1 MAAVFSQLVN
11 MGITAG
17 WIVLGILLVRL
28 LIRKAPKWINC
39 LLWGIVGL
47 HLLLPVTPVSDLS
60 LLPSAQPIP
69 VDITSAQIPRVQT
82 GIPEVNLAINP
93 LVGRIGDLSGFI
105 KVLAI
110 LWVAGAVAMILY
122 GVISTLQLRRKVAAS
137 VTVEPGVYIC
147 DYVDNPFV
155 LGVFRP
161 RIYLPSGLD
170 ETCKEAVLAH
180 ERAHLHRRDHWWK
193 PLGYVL
199 LAVYWFNPLLWL
211 AYILLCRDIE
221 SACDEKVIKTMDMQE
236 RKAYSLNLAQCSVHR
251 VRILTCPVA
260 FGEVGVKSRV
270 RAILSYKKPAFWLVT
285 IAVALCAVASV
296 CFLTAPRPCAHAYV
310 DQITTEPSCTEKG
323 VCMRSCSRCND
334 RYTEPVAM
342 LAHSYDAGQIT
353 EEPTCTKEG
362 LCLYTCNDCGYQHT
376 ESVAKLPHTYGVGEV
391 ITPAD
396 CVQPGLQKAAC
407 TVCGGVAEVP
417 IGLSDEHRFTN
428 TVIRKATCIDPG
440 EGVNTC
446 TLCGVEENCTYELT
460 EHNYVDGTYI
470 APSCLRKGSL
480 QKKCT
485 VCDAAYWI
493 DLPAT
498 GEHQWQWTGILTEQR
513 CMICGIINPDTSP
526 WTYSFKSDNL
536 SFENAN
542 PFLGI
547 EWVLDP

>member
-1 MAAVFSQLVN
+1 MAALFLQLVN

-28 LIRKAPKWINC
+28 LIHKAPKWIAC
-39 LLWGIVGL
+39 ILWGIVGL
-47 HLLLPVTPVSDLS
+47 HLVLPVTPVSSFS
-60 LLPSAQPIP
+60 LLPSTQPIP

-82 GIPEVNLAINP
+82 GIPTVNLAINP
-93 LVGRIGDLSGFI
+93 LVDRVGDLSGFI

-110 LWVAGAVAMILY
+110 VWIVGAAAMLVY
-122 GVISTLQLRRKVAAS
+122 GVVSYLLLRRRVAAAIE
-137 VTVEPGVYIC
+137 TEPGVSIC

-161 RIYLPSGLD
+161 HIYLPSGM
-170 ETCKEAVLAH
+170 EESCMASVLAH
-180 ERAHLHRRDHWWK
+180 ERAHLRRRDHWWK

-199 LAVYWFNPLLWL
+199 LAVYWFNPLLWI

-221 SACDEKVIKTMDMQE
+221 AACDEKVIKTMDLEQ
-236 RKAYSLNLAQCSVHR
+236 RKNYSLDLAQCSVHR

-285 IAVALCAVASV
+285 MAAALCVVASV
-296 CFLTAPRPCAHAYV
+296 CFLTAPRPCAHTYV

-323 VCMRSCSRCND
+323 LCMHSCSRCND

-353 EEPTCTKEG
+353 TEPTCTSEG
-362 LCLYTCNDCGYQHT
+362 LCLYTCTGCGYQHT
-376 ESVAKLPHTYGVGEV
+376 EPVAMLAHTYGTGEV

-417 IGLSDEHRFTN
+417 IGLSDAHRFVSEQTK
-428 TVIRKATCIDPG
+428 VSTCVEAG
-440 EGVNTC
+440 EITETC
-446 TLCGVEENCTYELT
+446 SLCSLVRVTPAPLAEHDYRVLIEVAGNCTSNGVKELIC
-460 EHNYVDGTYI
+460 E
-470 APSCLRKGSL
+470 
-480 QKKCT
+480 
-485 VCDAAYWI
+485 VCEYQTREFT
-493 DLPAT
+493 PKT
-498 GEHQWQWTGILTEQR
+498 GEHDFGWQLYGA
-513 CMICGIINPDTSP
+513 ICRHCGKSESSINSEHPSVLEDSSLPYIGKT
-526 WTYSFKSDNL
+526 L
-536 SFENAN
+536 N
-542 PFLGI
+542 PKKGWG
-547 EWVLDP
+547 EDP

>member
-1 MAAVFSQLVN
+1 MAAVFLQLVN

-17 WIVLGILLVRL
+17 WIVLGVLLVRL

-122 GVISTLQLRRKVAAS
+122 GVISTLLLRRKVAAS

-147 DYVDNPFV
+147 DYVNNPFV

-199 LAVYWFNPLLWL
+199 LAMYWFNPLLWL
-211 AYILLCRDIE
+211 AYVLLCRDIE

-310 DQITTEPSCTEKG
+310 DQITTEPSCTAKG
-323 VCMRSCSRCND
+323 VCMHSCSRCND

-362 LCLYTCNDCGYQHT
+362 LCTYTCNDCGYQHT

-417 IGLSDEHRFTN
+417 IGLSDEHRFVSVQT
-428 TVIRKATCIDPG
+428 RAS
-440 EGVNTC
+440 TC
-446 TLCGVEENCTYELT
+446 TEQGEITDTCSLCSCVRVTPAPLAEHDYRVLIEVRGNCTNNGVKEL
-460 EHNYVDGTYI
+460 I
-470 APSCLRKGSL
+470 CK
-480 QKKCT
+480 
-485 VCDAAYWI
+485 VCQHQTREFT
-493 DLPAT
+493 PKT
-498 GEHQWQWTGILTEQR
+498 GEHDFVWHFYGTTCR
-513 CMICGIINPDTSP
+513 HCGKSKDSIEANSSRNEISDIPTDQTNQDTWSIIRELLP
-526 WTYSFKSDNL
+526 
-536 SFENAN
+536 
-542 PFLGI
+542 
-547 EWVLDP
+547 

>member
-1 MAAVFSQLVN
+1 MAAVFLQLVN

-122 GVISTLQLRRKVAAS
+122 GVISTLLLRRKVAAS
-137 VTVEPGVYIC
+137 VTLEPGVYIC

-310 DQITTEPSCTEKG
+310 DQITTEPSCTAKG
-323 VCMRSCSRCND
+323 VCMHSCSRCND

-342 LAHSYDAGQIT
+342 LAHSYDAGQIM

-362 LCLYTCNDCGYQHT
+362 LCTYTCNDCGYQHT
-376 ESVAKLPHTYGVGEV
+376 GSVAKLPHTYGVGEV

-396 CVQPGLQKAAC
+396 CAQPGLQKAAC

-417 IGLSDEHRFTN
+417 IGLSDEHRFVSVQT
-428 TVIRKATCIDPG
+428 RASTCTEQGEITDTCSLCSYVRVTPAPLAEHDYKLIASFLANCSQ
-440 EGVNTC
+440 EGVKEYQC
-446 TLCGVEENCTYELT
+446 
-460 EHNYVDGTYI
+460 
-470 APSCLRKGSL
+470 R
-480 QKKCT
+480 
-485 VCDAAYWI
+485 VCKHQTREFT
-493 DLPAT
+493 PKT
-498 GEHQWQWTGILTEQR
+498 GEHDFTWYFYDT
-513 CMICGIINPDTSP
+513 ICRYCGKSKKSIEASDSRNEISDIPADQTNQDTWSIIRELLP
-526 WTYSFKSDNL
+526 
-536 SFENAN
+536 
-542 PFLGI
+542 
-547 EWVLDP
+547 

>member
-1 MAAVFSQLVN
+1 MAAVFLQLVN

-122 GVISTLQLRRKVAAS
+122 GVISTLLLRRKVAAS
-137 VTVEPGVYIC
+137 VTLEPGVYIC

-221 SACDEKVIKTMDMQE
+221 SACDEKVIKTMDLQE
-236 RKAYSLNLAQCSVHR
+236 RKVYSLNLAQCSVHR

-285 IAVALCAVASV
+285 MAVALCAVASV

-310 DQITTEPSCTEKG
+310 DQITTEPSCTAKG
-323 VCMRSCSRCND
+323 VCMHSCSRCND

-342 LAHSYDAGQIT
+342 LAHSYDAGQIM

-362 LCLYTCNDCGYQHT
+362 LCTYTCNDCGYQHT
-376 ESVAKLPHTYGVGEV
+376 ESVAKLPHTYGAGEV

-417 IGLSDEHRFTN
+417 IGLSDEHRFVSVQT
-428 TVIRKATCIDPG
+428 RASTCTEQGEITDTCSLCSYVRVTPAPLAEHDYKRTAFAYANCIK
-440 EGVNTC
+440 EGVKEYQCRVCKHQTREVLPKNESHC
-446 TLCGVEENCTYELT
+446 FMPFYDNPVCLNCGK
-460 EHNYVDGTYI
+460 
-470 APSCLRKGSL
+470 S
-480 QKKCT
+480 KKSIEASDSRNEISDIPAGQT
-485 VCDAAYWI
+485 NQDTWLI
-493 DLPAT
+493 IHDLLP
-498 GEHQWQWTGILTEQR
+498 
-513 CMICGIINPDTSP
+513 
-526 WTYSFKSDNL
+526 
-536 SFENAN
+536 
-542 PFLGI
+542 
-547 EWVLDP
+547 